1 MKILSF
7 DVGIKNLAYIIFNCE
22 DDILTIDEW
31 DVICLVDSKLKCSNI
46 NLIDLGKGINLKF
59 NQIFK
64 NKSLD
69 KIIIENQIGQN
80 AIRMKCV
87 QGMIAQW
94 FIDNNF
100 HNIDFISS
108 SHKLNFIAGSC
119 DIKEYFKDLDYKQK
133 KKMAIIILKSFLKEN
148 NNFFSDDVIKLFNE
162 HKKKDDLADCFLQGY
177 YYIKKNN
184 LFKNNLIINTYDL
197 KL

>member
-31 DVICLVDSKLKCSNI
+31 DIICLVDSKLKCSNI

-59 NQIFK
+59 NEIFK
-64 NKSLD
+64 NKNLD

-94 FIDNNF
+94 FIDNDF
-100 HNIDFISS
+100 DNIDFISS
-108 SHKLNFIAGSC
+108 SHKLNFIATSCKYQRVFQGS
-119 DIKEYFKDLDYKQK
+119 
-133 KKMAIIILKSFLKEN
+133 
-148 NNFFSDDVIKLFNE
+148 
-162 HKKKDDLADCFLQGY
+162 
-177 YYIKKNN
+177 
-184 LFKNNLIINTYDL
+184 
-197 KL
+197 